1 MSTKD
6 KLIEAAIKLFEEKGY
21 SGTTTAAIAASAGV
35 ADVTLFRHFGSKEV
49 IFKEALKKIQNSGEL
64 ELFEDNK
71 QLDYMGTILYAS
83 RKLCKYFIKENRTI
97 RMMLFESI
105 RNPLLCN
112 FLTEGPMKNIKYLS
126 RYFSSL
132 ISDGILKSGDPKVYA
147 ESLVSLVFGYTIG
160 LASLRDED
168 KIEESLNQ
176 LDKMISDFFI
186 PGIENKGRDK

>member
-64 ELFEDNK
+64 ELF
-71 QLDYMGTILYAS
+71 
-83 RKLCKYFIKENRTI
+83 

-112 FLTEGPMKNIKYLS
+112 FLTEGNPW
-126 RYFSSL
+126 
-132 ISDGILKSGDPKVYA
+132 
-147 ESLVSLVFGYTIG
+147 
-160 LASLRDED
+160 
-168 KIEESLNQ
+168 
-176 LDKMISDFFI
+176 
-186 PGIENKGRDK
+186 